1 MKLFLRM
8 RKSSLL
14 LLISFLALLSSCK
27 VKKVKD
33 ITRTDSVAHV
43 ARNEVSAVNMVM
55 LDTSQIVTEN
65 KTYIELLNDSGKV
78 VQRIFSYEIKHEKKA
93 IKQEVKTK
101 TDILEKTSVK
111 LKKVAKAKD
120 KTSMPLWG
128 FGLVLV
134 LVAVGWIWL
143 GLRKRG

>member
-1 MKLFLRM
+1 MAVIRLFL
-8 RKSSLL
+8 
-14 LLISFLALLSSCK
+14 ILALLSSCK

-33 ITRTDSVAHV
+33 ITKVDSVAHV
-43 ARNEVSAVNMVM
+43 ARNEVSAVNMVL

-65 KTYIELLNDSGKV
+65 KTYIEVLNDSGKV

-101 TDILEKTSVK
+101 TEIKSVETVK
-111 LKKVAKAKD
+111 VKKVAKAKD

-143 GLRKRG
+143 GLRKN